1 MVLPIPTLW
10 NLNMHRSRK
19 IAVGA
24 IFFLAWVTI
33 AFDILR
39 LAKSE
44 THSGTLL
51 ETLYTSLQ
59 VEVAVIVSALPSY
72 RVIWSTDSKRARK
85 AMLDPKRTQSSG
97 ISQGTSIV
105 RPLHAPPRQSNDTD
119 EKSYLK
125 SNTTRADSSSL
136 VEGSSWSMDIQQTV

>member
-1 MVLPIPTLW
+1 MALPVSTLW
-10 NLNMHRSRK
+10 NLNMSFGRK
-19 IAVGA
+19 LGILA

-59 VEVAVIVSALPSY
+59 VEVAVIISALPSY
-72 RVIWSTDSKRARK
+72 RVLGRSRGKNSDQQTYEQRGTVSNETSNGTTMLHPLRHKSRLSEDIDGKSCSRGST
-85 AMLDPKRTQSSG
+85 
-97 ISQGTSIV
+97 V
-105 RPLHAPPRQSNDTD
+105 
-119 EKSYLK
+119 
-125 SNTTRADSSSL
+125 ADSSSL
-136 VEGSSWSMDIQQTV
+136 PGVSNHSMEVEQSV